1 MTGAAALML
10 GAASCSSEID
20 EPGITGDG
28 NVHFTVKLPE
38 QMRTRAISDGTTA
51 STLTYAVY
59 DKATDELVTL
69 SEDQVSFDPTTLTAT
84 VDLKL
89 VNGKSYELLFWADA
103 PGNAFYEFKPESKSI
118 KVDYTGLTNSDE
130 SRDAFF
136 ASRVFD
142 VTGPINE
149 TVELRRPFAQVNLGT
164 DDMTTD
170 AVQKGYAN
178 GLGVSLSTTAYGTL
192 NLSDGT
198 VDDEQTVTFANAAA
212 TLTSGDAFP
221 YNPNPGEVNPY
232 TWISM
237 DYILTPVE
245 KEVIDA
251 TFTFYDG
258 TVANAQTLPVS
269 NVPVQ
274 RNYRTNIY
282 GSLLTSPANLQIV
295 INPEFEEDDYNVDV
309 LSVSTPEQAAAAVAQ
324 GGTVKVAA
332 PIGMIDLTASTPA
345 KPLTLQIAAP
355 VGQIKLGTT
364 EAAPQHTTIVVAK
377 DVAFP
382 EFVMPG
388 RNGAIRNITVKG
400 DVTSSQKLNGFVTN
414 NKGVKNVEN
423 LTFENVPFEGLGV
436 NLSYS
441 ANPQIV
447 TGVTVKNC
455 VFTDLTAPM
464 FTVSGN
470 QYAGETMGD
479 ITITG
484 NTVSF
489 ASNAAS
495 NANGVNMW
503 YLNTGSVTVADNT
516 ITGAP
521 YHGIQIASCSIP
533 VTVTG
538 NTIADAHRDGIK
550 LDSNTKTVTCTG
562 NSVQAY
568 ENGIRV
574 KNFPASNTVTVTG
587 NTVDMTKTIPFNNGE
602 PWGILVIGN
611 NSASVIDLTVSG
623 NKKVGTNDHWF
634 ELSGV
639 LTTASSNYAEPWA
652 N

>member
-103 PGNAFYEFKPESKSI
+103 PGNTFYEFKPESKSI

-170 AVQKGYAN
+170 AVKKAYAN

-198 VDDEQTVTFANAAA
+198 VGDEQTVTFANAAA
-212 TLTSGDAFP
+212 TLTSGESFP
-221 YNPNPGEVNPY
+221 YNPNPGESNPY

-237 DYILTPVE
+237 DYILTSSS
-245 KEVIDA
+245 KDVIDA

-282 GSLLTSPANLQIV
+282 GSLLTSPANLQV
-295 INPEFEEDDYNVDV
+295 IIKPAYEEDDYNVNVFSVASADQLVNAIAQAKPGDAINFANDV
-309 LSVSTPEQAAAAVAQ
+309 DVTESGVVTIDKDLVINIPSGTTVTTARQVNTANFVVTQGAHLTLGGGGTLSGDNRIVDVNGSLTVEDMNFVTATKTRGSAITVNP
-324 GGTVKVAA
+324 GGTVTMNGGTVTAANCGVWVEGEFNMNGGKIKSTNSSSDPEVGQNFSYALRAITPDCNIVINGGEVEGVQGAVGAYAGNITINGGYFHTHPSYSSSDNFYALYVADSDGSAVVNGGYFWSEGKVDVYYVDNH
-332 PIGMIDLTASTPA
+332 G
-345 KPLTLQIAAP
+345 TLQ
-355 VGQIKLGTT
+355 L
-364 EAAPQHTTIVVAK
+364 
-377 DVAFP
+377 
-382 EFVMPG
+382 
-388 RNGAIRNITVKG
+388 KG
-400 DVTSSQKLNGFVTN
+400 GY
-414 NKGVKNVEN
+414 
-423 LTFENVPFEGLGV
+423 FEDQGK
-436 NLSYS
+436 
-441 ANPQIV
+441 Q
-447 TGVTVKNC
+447 
-455 VFTDLTAPM
+455 
-464 FTVSGN
+464 
-470 QYAGETMGD
+470 
-479 ITITG
+479 
-484 NTVSF
+484 
-489 ASNAAS
+489 
-495 NANGVNMW
+495 
-503 YLNTGSVTVADNT
+503 
-516 ITGAP
+516 
-521 YHGIQIASCSIP
+521 
-533 VTVTG
+533 VTG
-538 NTIADAHRDGIK
+538 ND
-550 LDSNTKTVTCTG
+550 N
-562 NSVQAY
+562 
-568 ENGIRV
+568 E
-574 KNFPASNTVTVTG
+574 P
-587 NTVDMTKTIPFNNGE
+587 TVDHGA
-602 PWGILVIGN
+602 LVPYTGYKWQAI
-611 NSASVIDLTVSG
+611 SD
-623 NKKVGTNDHWF
+623 
-634 ELSGV
+634 GV
-639 LTTASSNYAEPWA
+639 FKWQIVPDK
-652 N
+652 